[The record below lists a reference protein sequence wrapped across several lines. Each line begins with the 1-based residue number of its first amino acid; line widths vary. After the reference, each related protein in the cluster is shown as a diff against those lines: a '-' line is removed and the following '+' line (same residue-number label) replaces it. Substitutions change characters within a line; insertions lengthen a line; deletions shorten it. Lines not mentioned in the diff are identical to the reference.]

1 MQSKQR
7 RVLNQLLG
15 SLKVQDSRRLIV
27 VETTHKYENVT
38 SVNIY
43 VGTKTFT
50 GIELP
55 WKNNEKNI
63 SQIPR
68 GTYAWQ
74 KITRESN
81 GKPAI
86 WLRDVP
92 NRSEI
97 LIHQGRYPHHSKGCI
112 LMDGYKELHEYVGS
126 KGLIVLL

>member
-1 MQSKQR
+1 MQSKQK

-15 SLKVQDSRRLIV
+15 SLKVQDSKRLIV
-27 VETTHKYENVT
+27 VEITHKYENAV
-38 SVNIY
+38 SVNLY
-43 VGTKTFT
+43 VGSKTFQ
-50 GIELP
+50 GLELP
-55 WKNNEKNI
+55 WKNNERNV

-74 KITRESN
+74 KITRQSN

-92 NRSEI
+92 GRSEI

-112 LMDGYKELHEYVGS
+112 LIDGYEDFHDYVEN

>member
-1 MQSKQR
+1 MQSKQK

-15 SLKVQDSRRLIV
+15 SLKVQDSKRLIV
-27 VETTHKYENVT
+27 VETTHNYENAT
-38 SVNIY
+38 SINLY
-43 VGTKTFT
+43 VGNKTFT

-55 WKNNEKNI
+55 WKNNQRNI

-74 KITRESN
+74 KIQRQSN
-81 GKPAI
+81 GKNAI

-92 NRSEI
+92 DRSEI
-97 LIHQGRYPHHSKGCI
+97 LIHQGRYPQHSQGCLLI
-112 LMDGYKELHEYVGS
+112 PDYEEFHMYVES